1 MSGYRL
7 VDSREIAR
15 GGFLTF
21 SEETFESPGGERFV
35 RWMVEHPG
43 AVAAVPVEDGP
54 DGPQVVLVR
63 QWRPALRA
71 LLLEIPAGKLDV
83 PGEPFD
89 DAMARE
95 LAEEIQQRAG
105 RLIKLATFWNS
116 PGFSTELTHVY
127 IALDLSPC
135 DRPEAAKEEEQD
147 MTIERFPL
155 ADIGRLIATGEIAD
169 AKTIIGLTLAD
180 RYLGLNFPDGR
191 PDATPEDA
199 GRAQE
204 SLGPTGQ
211 PEAAPSEAA
220 R

>member
-7 VDSREIAR
+7 VNSREIAR

-21 SEETFESPGGERFV
+21 SEETFESPTGARFV

-43 AVAAVPVEDGP
+43 AVAAVPVVDGP
-54 DGPQVVLVR
+54 DGPQVLLVR
-63 QWRPALRA
+63 QWRPALRD

-83 PGEPFD
+83 PGEAPD

-95 LAEEIQQRAG
+95 LAEEIQQEAG
-105 RLIKLATFWNS
+105 RLVRLATFWNS

-127 IALDLSPC
+127 IALDISPC

-155 ADIGRLIATGEIAD
+155 ADIGRLIGAGEIMD
-169 AKTIIGLTLAD
+169 AKTIIGLALAE
-180 RYLGLNFPDGR
+180 RHL
-191 PDATPEDA
+191 A
-199 GRAQE
+199 GE
-204 SLGPTGQ
+204 Q
-211 PEAAPSEAA
+211 PEAEATA
-220 R
+220 

>member
-7 VDSREIAR
+7 VESREIAR

-21 SEETFESPGGERFV
+21 SEEDFESPAGDRFV

-43 AVAAVPVEDGP
+43 AVAAVPVVDGAG
-54 DGPQVVLVR
+54 GPEVVLVR
-63 QWRPALRA
+63 QWRPALRDR
-71 LLLEIPAGKLDV
+71 LLEIPAGKLDV
-83 PGEPFD
+83 AGEPPD
-89 DAMARE
+89 DAMHRE
-95 LAEEIQQRAG
+95 LAEEIQHRAG
-105 RLIKLATFWNS
+105 RLVKLTTFWNS

-155 ADIGRLIATGEIAD
+155 ADIGRLIATGAISY

-180 RYLGLNFPDGR
+180 RYL
-191 PDATPEDA
+191 A
-199 GRAQE
+199 GR
-204 SLGPTGQ
+204 Q
-211 PEAAPSEAA
+211 PEAG